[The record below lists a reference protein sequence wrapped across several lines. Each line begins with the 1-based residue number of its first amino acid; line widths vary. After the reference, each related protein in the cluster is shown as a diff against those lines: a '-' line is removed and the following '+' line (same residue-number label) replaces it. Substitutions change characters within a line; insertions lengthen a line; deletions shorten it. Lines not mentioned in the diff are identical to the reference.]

1 METARGTTFQ
11 GGVNWSR
18 GLLALLCI
26 SFALVMIDGYDL
38 FIVSFVA
45 PLIARDLHLNFVNI
59 GTVFAA
65 GLAGSMVG
73 GLLLGHISDR
83 VGRRPILL
91 ASLATAGVSTLL
103 CSQAHSLGA
112 FASLRFL
119 TGFALGGLL
128 AAIVPLVAEH
138 FPRQQRSA
146 AVTVMFIGYPLGAVI
161 GGAITAL
168 LIDHGWRNLFLG
180 AGVVTL
186 LLVPIG
192 LLLRE
197 TLYASDAPNDDPRR
211 QSLERIFHCLVYRR
225 TLLDH
230 GHCLTR
236 DLLPAIGGLSSEQLD
251 SVDSGQ
257 IGFQPTDGCLVRGAT
272 ESGRCNR
279 CAELNL
285 ARGEIRSIQSG
296 DFDGRQR
303 LTRRCFAWLPIR
315 FHWSILFRPQCHW
328 PPGDWR
334 ATERSGDLC
343 ATVSPAHAQCRSG
356 LAVCRGPVRIGIGAH
371 HRRAVIVRKHFRPTV
386 VRADRNPYSSLRRRV
401 HSSRPATTKIEMIH
415 VLIWNQ

>member
-103 CSQAHSLGA
+103 CSQAHSHGA

-197 TLYASDAPNDDPRR
+197 TLYASDAPNDDPRPSPWR
-211 QSLERIFHCLVYRR
+211 GSFIALFTEGRFWTTVIASLAIFCLLLVAYLLNSWTPLIAVRSGFSPQTAAWCGVLLNLGGVIGALTS
-225 TLLDH
+225 TLLVVRY
-230 GHCLTR
+230 GVFKVVTSMV
-236 DLLPAIGGLSSEQLD
+236 A
-251 SVDSGQ
+251 SG
-257 IGFQPTDGCLVRGAT
+257 
-272 ESGRCNR
+272 S
-279 CAELNL
+279 
-285 ARGEIRSIQSG
+285 
-296 DFDGRQR
+296 
-303 LTRRCFAWLPIR
+303 
-315 FHWSILFRPQCHW
+315 
-328 PPGDWR
+328 
-334 ATERSGDLC
+334 
-343 ATVSPAHAQCRSG
+343 
-356 LAVCRGPVRIGIGAH
+356 LAVALLGH
-371 HRRAVIVRKHFRPTV
+371 
-386 VRADRNPYSSLRRRV
+386 L
-401 HSSRPATTKIEMIH
+401 
-415 VLIWNQ
+415 